1 MCSANNDVR
10 FGPIADIH
18 ELWLCGH
25 FSRSH
30 VGPPPAKKSSRG
42 GANMST
48 SSVSSWHQPSC
59 STSPGIEAIPPASST
74 RRSLSM
80 RNWTVESCPSY
91 IVTYLVLLRG
101 VFVGW
106 LHCQKLCC
114 FKLELLD
121 LAAACGAPRDDVE
134 IEPARRVGRRTSNL
148 RFLIGAAANVR
159 PLSPCA
165 FASFTANPKN
175 HKIKIQ
181 MALSC

>member
-1 MCSANNDVR
+1 MNCGSAV
-10 FGPIADIH
+10 
-18 ELWLCGH
+18 
-25 FSRSH
+25 
-30 VGPPPAKKSSRG
+30 SSR
-42 GANMST
+42 AAMS
-48 SSVSSWHQPSC
+48 VRRRPKNPRAAVRIC
-59 STSPGIEAIPPASST
+59 RPARCPRGTSPRARRRRESKRYHQLRA

-80 RNWTVESCPSY
+80 RNWTVESCSSY